1 MLNCKTQLWR
11 LLQLRF
17 GLLMLLML
25 LMPGC
30 SRKPIEVR
38 HKPELK
44 MLDKWSDP
52 EVADGEVLSQWW
64 ESFNDPV
71 LRKLVEKGLREN
83 HSLKAAAARLEA
95 AAAQA
100 RIAGADLL
108 PSVSAGWN
116 ASGQRQNFIGFPIPG
131 AEERVLSRTFKSF
144 GVSLDASW
152 EPDLWGRISAGEAA
166 AIADYAAVEADLQ
179 GAKLSLTAQIGKAWY
194 TTLESGEQIRLAER
208 TVSNYR
214 NTTERVRSRYTQG
227 LQSSLDL
234 RLALSSLSSAEAL
247 LEQRKQQMDL
257 AIRQLETLLGQYPS
271 ATLEVTQQLPPVPP
285 APPLGVPSELVSRRP
300 DIVAAER
307 RMWAAGAR
315 WTQARKALY
324 PGFSLTGRTG
334 ISAAEFL
341 QAFNGNFFIWN
352 MAGNVLQPLFQGGRL
367 RAQISVQ
374 DARSKEAA
382 SQWASSV
389 LQAFAEVETALAAG
403 RFLANQEEDIEISAQ
418 QAGASLE
425 LAEDRYEAGLEGF
438 VTVLEAQRR
447 SLDAESRLLTI
458 QRQRLDARIDL
469 HLALGGGFDIQ
480 SEGLD
485 ASSSD

>member
-1 MLNCKTQLWR
+1 
-11 LLQLRF
+11 
-17 GLLMLLML
+17 ML

-30 SRKPIEVR
+30 SRKPIEIR
-38 HKPELK
+38 HRPEIK
-44 MLDKWSDP
+44 MLDQWSDT
-52 EVADGEVLSQWW
+52 EVDDGEVLSHWW

-71 LRKLVEKGLREN
+71 LRKLVEKGLEEN

-95 AAAQA
+95 AVAQA

-108 PSVSAGWN
+108 PSVTAGWN
-116 ASGQRQNFIGFPIPG
+116 ASGQRQNFIGLPIPG
-131 AEERVLSRTFKSF
+131 AEEQVLSRTFRSF

-152 EPDLWGRISAGEAA
+152 EPDVWGRISAAEAA

-194 TTLESGEQIRLAER
+194 AALEGWEQIQLAER
-208 TVSNYR
+208 TVENYR
-214 NTTERVRSRYTQG
+214 DTAERVRSRYTRG

-247 LEQRKQQMDL
+247 LEQRKQQTDL
-257 AIRQLETLLGQYPS
+257 AVRQIEILLGQYPS
-271 ATLEVTQQLPPVPP
+271 AALEVAQQLPPVPP
-285 APPLGVPSELVSRRP
+285 TPPLGVPSELVSRRP
-300 DIVAAER
+300 DLVAAER

-324 PGFSLTGRTG
+324 PAFSLTGRTG
-334 ISAAEFL
+334 MSGRDFL

-352 MAGNVLQPLFQGGRL
+352 LAGNVLQPVFQGGRL
-367 RAQISVQ
+367 RAQIRVQ

-389 LQAFAEVETALAAG
+389 LQAFAEVETALTAE
-403 RFLANQEEDIEISAQ
+403 RFLENQERDIRTSAQ
-418 QAGASLE
+418 QAAFSLR
-425 LAEDRYEAGLEGF
+425 LAVDRYEAGLEGF

-447 SLDAESRLLTI
+447 SLDAESRLLTLHK
-458 QRQRLDARIDL
+458 QRLDAHIDL
-469 HLALGGGFDIQ
+469 HLALGGGYELQPAKSDAGD
-480 SEGLD
+480 SERKEG
-485 ASSSD
+485 SS